1 METIILNVNVLWI
14 VIATFLV
21 FFMQAGFTLLEAG
34 LVRAKNSINVA
45 LKNVIDLLIT
55 TVVFAL
61 VGFALMFGDSLSG
74 WFGTEG
80 FLLRGLEDDPYNWAF
95 LLFQIVF
102 AGTAATIVS
111 GAIAERVKFSAYIV
125 GTIMISGLI
134 YPVFGHWAWGSLWNG
149 ESKGWLENLG
159 FIDFAGSTVVHSIGG
174 WVALAAAIIVGP
186 RIGKYTSDGK
196 SRKFAMSNAVLAVTG
211 VFILWLG
218 WFGFNAGSTGV
229 ADINIALISL
239 NTHFGAVSGGLA
251 ALMISWMLDKRP
263 QVEDILN
270 GILAGLVSV
279 TAGANIL
286 TPEFALIIGAM
297 GGIIVVFSIRTIDSV
312 FKIDDAIGSIAVHGV
327 CGAWGT
333 LSLALFAPLENL
345 VRATRLEQIGVQLL
359 GIGTAFVWAFGMGL
373 LIYGVMKFLMNIRVG
388 KEDEE
393 IGLNVSEHGA
403 SISVLDTIVAMNE
416 IAAAKGDLTKKI
428 KYEPGEDMAELNEAF
443 NTVLGTLNELVHK
456 VKTQTSSVLN
466 TTSSVL
472 SLSEKSKEN
481 ASLQMIE
488 IEETYSFVEESE
500 KWLEKEIEVENQV
513 IAEIQQ
519 AFSSIEQIGKQLS
532 WIQEEMTNISTF
544 VHEVGDINQE
554 VNFKM
559 NNFNKNIEKI
569 TSDANESKQ
578 MVDIISEVSEQINLL
593 SLNAS
598 IEAARAGESGR
609 GFTIVANEIKKLALK
624 SKLATE
630 DIREMITSTTEETT
644 QGFAE
649 VIELSGKI
657 ELLSNELIK
666 MPKRFKL
673 IDEKVY
679 TVTTFMK
686 EFLVTLER
694 VNKDTATIQEKR
706 YEQQDSFK
714 EMSGRMNQVYQNMK
728 INLESTFEMVEKINT
743 MKKQNE
749 KLNQSVIK
757 FRTAESMSS

>member
-1 METIILNVNVLWI
+1 METIILNVNILWI

-61 VGFALMFGDSLSG
+61 VGFALMFGDSVSG
-74 WFGTEG
+74 LFGAEG
-80 FLLRGLEDDPYNWAF
+80 FLLQGLEEDPYNWAF

-111 GAIAERVKFSAYIV
+111 GAIAERVKFSAYII

-134 YPVFGHWAWGSLWNG
+134 YPIFGHWAWGSLWNG
-149 ESKGWLENLG
+149 ESQGWLEKLG

-186 RIGKYTSDGK
+186 RIGKYTTDGK

-229 ADINIALISL
+229 ADVNIALISL

-251 ALMISWMLDKRP
+251 ALFISWILDKRP

-286 TPEFALIIGAM
+286 TPEFALIIGAIS
-297 GGIIVVFSIRTIDSV
+297 GIIVVFSIRTIDSV

-333 LSLALFAPLENL
+333 LALALFAPLENL
-345 VRATRLEQIGVQLL
+345 ARSTRLEQIGVQLL

-373 LIYGVMKFLMNIRVG
+373 LIYGVMKFTMKIRVG
-388 KEDEE
+388 KEEEE

-428 KYEPGEDMAELNEAF
+428 VYEPGEDMAELNEAF

-456 VKTQTSSVLN
+456 VKTQTSYVLN
-466 TTSSVL
+466 TTDHVL
-472 SLSEKSKEN
+472 TLSEKSKQN
-481 ASLQMIE
+481 ASLQMEE
-488 IEETYSFVEESE
+488 IEETYAFVEDSE
-500 KWLEKEIEVENQV
+500 KWIEKEIEVENQV

-519 AFSSIEQIGKQLS
+519 AFSAIEQIGDQLS
-532 WIQEEMTNISTF
+532 WIQEEVSNISSF
-544 VHEVGDINQE
+544 VHEVSDINTD
-554 VNFKM
+554 VNNKM
-559 NNFNKNIEKI
+559 NSFHENIEKI

-578 MVDIISEVSEQINLL
+578 MVDIISEVSDQINLL

-598 IEAARAGESGR
+598 IEAARAGEAGR

-630 DIREMITSTTEETT
+630 DIREIITTTTNETT
-644 QGFAE
+644 QGFSE
-649 VIELSGKI
+649 VVELSAKI

-666 MPKRFKL
+666 MPKRFRL
-673 IDEKVY
+673 IDEKVFS
-679 TVTTFMK
+679 VTAFMK

-714 EMSGRMNQVYQNMK
+714 EMSSRMNHVYQNMK
-728 INLESTFEMVEKINT
+728 MNLESTFEMVEKINK
-743 MKKQNE
+743 MKMQNE
-749 KLNQSVIK
+749 KLHRSVIK
-757 FRTAESMSS
+757 FKTAESL